1 MQFVCGFTMFHSLVR
16 IQRGKPS
23 PEAPR
28 HVTHV
33 THVTVTIWEFW
44 DLDISW
50 LYLLTCLTA
59 SPASHTQNPPFCSM
73 YLHVHL
79 NSFSFNSMLDEA
91 MKQVLEDH
99 ALHETSESECWP
111 GVNQTKMQTIAKE
124 KMNRLKQ
131 LNSLDLH
138 GITPWRFQDPAALNA
153 AWRCLEKSPCGAR
166 RAVFLLGRIQLKRGP
181 CNMWPYDTLQR
192 GSRFNSWSSSEKEW
206 VGKNGISKALP
217 LCGCS
222 SHSINYLAL
231 MIACCSG
238 SIRNI

>member
-1 MQFVCGFTMFHSLVR
+1 
-16 IQRGKPS
+16 
-23 PEAPR
+23 
-28 HVTHV
+28 
-33 THVTVTIWEFW
+33 
-44 DLDISW
+44 
-50 LYLLTCLTA
+50 
-59 SPASHTQNPPFCSM
+59 
-73 YLHVHL
+73 
-79 NSFSFNSMLDEA
+79 
-91 MKQVLEDH
+91 MKQWSSFRKTMLCMRLPNRNVDLM
-99 ALHETSESECWP
+99 W
-111 GVNQTKMQTIAKE
+111 TKQRCKRLPRKKWTD
-124 KMNRLKQ
+124 LKQ

-238 SIRNI
+238 SIRNISVLVLTFVCGA